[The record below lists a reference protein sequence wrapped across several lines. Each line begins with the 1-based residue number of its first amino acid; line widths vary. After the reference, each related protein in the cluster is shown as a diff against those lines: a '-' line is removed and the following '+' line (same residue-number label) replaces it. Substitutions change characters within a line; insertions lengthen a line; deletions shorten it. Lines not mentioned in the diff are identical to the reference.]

1 MRIKRGSPVTAATLQ
16 SGGNA
21 RPGYRAM
28 LVTLLLVTLAA
39 CGGKSSLHTATPAP
53 DAASASQATA
63 NAASAARTAPASGTA
78 RTAWR
83 LDDQAMVAAAD
94 RRAVEAGLAALRAG
108 GSAVD
113 AAIAVHAVLG
123 LVEPQSSGLGGGGY
137 MVVHDRASGRTVS
150 FDGREAAPAAATA
163 DYFAVDGQNL
173 GFVQAIQSGRSVGV
187 PGTIAL
193 YKAAHARFGRLPWAQ
208 NFQAAI
214 RLAEEGFI
222 VSPRLANALG
232 PRFQNGPLGRNP
244 ASAEYFFPGGHALAV
259 GDRRTNPAYA
269 ALLRRVA
276 AEGPTAFY
284 TGAVAA
290 DIVAAVR
297 AGELPGAMTLQDLAD
312 YRVLEKP
319 ALCGPY
325 RMHVICSAPPSSS
338 GGVAMN
344 QIMALFE
351 RISAG
356 SGASTREAM
365 LRDFVLA
372 QQLGYADR
380 DHYVADPDQVPVP
393 VQDLLDPRYIASR
406 AASGFAPGDAPR
418 PGDPGAVLHGRPII
432 DQWGQATG
440 ANGAGTTHLSIIDF
454 DGNAVSFT
462 ATVEGPFGS
471 SRFTH
476 GFVLNN
482 ELTDFTRPA
491 TLAGKPV
498 ANAPGPGKRPRS
510 SMSPTIVFDAA
521 GDVFL
526 VTGSPGGNSIIGYV
540 AKSLLA
546 VLDWGVTAQQAADLP
561 NIVARGPVVSVETA
575 SDMGRAWSTALS
587 SAGFAVRE
595 VAGENSGLN
604 LIVARADRL
613 EGGSDPR
620 REGVALPLRR

>member
-1 MRIKRGSPVTAATLQ
+1 
-16 SGGNA
+16 
-21 RPGYRAM
+21 
-28 LVTLLLVTLAA
+28 
-39 CGGKSSLHTATPAP
+39 
-53 DAASASQATA
+53 
-63 NAASAARTAPASGTA
+63 
-78 RTAWR
+78 
-83 LDDQAMVAAAD
+83 
-94 RRAVEAGLAALRAG
+94 
-108 GSAVD
+108 
-113 AAIAVHAVLG
+113 
-123 LVEPQSSGLGGGGY
+123 
-137 MVVHDRASGRTVS
+137 
-150 FDGREAAPAAATA
+150 
-163 DYFAVDGQNL
+163 
-173 GFVQAIQSGRSVGV
+173 QSGRSVGV

-193 YKAAHARFGRLPWAQ
+193 YKAAHDRHGKLPWAR
-208 NFQAAI
+208 NFEAAI
-214 RLAEEGFI
+214 RLAEEGFV

-232 PRFQNGPLGRNP
+232 PRFQNGPLGREA
-244 ASAEYFFPGGHALAV
+244 ASAAYFFPGGKPLAV

-269 ALLRRVA
+269 ALLRRIA
-276 AEGPTAFY
+276 AEGPAAFY
-284 TGAVAA
+284 AGAVAT

-297 AGELPGAMTLQDLAD
+297 AGEIPGAMTLQDLAD

-325 RMHVICSAPPSSS
+325 RIYVICSAPPSSS

-351 RISAG
+351 KLGAR
-356 SGASTREAM
+356 SGAATREQM

-380 DHYVADPDQVPVP
+380 DHYVADPEQVPVP
-393 VQDLLDPRYIASR
+393 VADLLDPRYIEAR
-406 AASGFAPGDAPR
+406 AASGLAPRAAPR
-418 PGDPGAVLHGRPII
+418 PGAPGAVLHARPII
-432 DQWGQATG
+432 ALWGRAGATDE
-440 ANGAGTTHLSIIDF
+440 AGTTHLSIIDF

-482 ELTDFTRPA
+482 QLTDFTRPA
-491 TLAGKPV
+491 TLGGKPV

-521 GDVFL
+521 GDVYL

-540 AKSLLA
+540 TKSLAA
-546 VLDWGVTAQQAADLP
+546 VLDWGASAQEAASLP

-575 SDMGRAWSTALS
+575 SDTGRAWAATLS
-587 SAGFAVRE
+587 AAGFAVRG

-604 LIVARADRL
+604 LIVARPDQL

-620 REGVALPLRR
+620 REGVALPLRRESAGH